1 MSDKHLLAIT
11 TGSWIRAV
19 AVVAVAYAL
28 FLVHD
33 FLIVLVVSIIIA
45 SAIELVT
52 VWSKKQGIP
61 RLPTVIFVYV
71 FSALFLASLFYFL
84 LLPLLGEM
92 SNFIRTLTIYSNS
105 VVNGGVLSNLF
116 ETQNI
121 FSGLNTPAII
131 GELNSYLNA
140 LANFLSQ
147 GVFSGIS
154 LIFGGALSFILIIV
168 LSFYLSVQEGGINKF
183 LKIITPVKHESYVVD
198 LWRRSQAKIG
208 LWMQGQIAL
217 ALMVTVLV
225 YIGLL
230 IIGIPHALLLAVLAG
245 VLEIIPLFGPV
256 LAAIPALFVAFVF
269 GGTPTFLI
277 VGGLYIVVQQIE
289 SNLLYPL
296 VVKKVVGVP
305 PMISIAALVVGGEL
319 AGFLGLIIS
328 VPIAAAIM
336 EFFSDIEKG
345 KARIANPSVS

>member
-1 MSDKHLLAIT
+1 MNDQKLAIT
-11 TGSWIRAV
+11 TGSWVRGV
-19 AVVAVAYAL
+19 AVIAIAYAL
-28 FLVHD
+28 FMVHD
-33 FLIVLVVSIIIA
+33 FLLVLLVSIIIA

-52 VWSKKQGIP
+52 AWAKRHGIP
-61 RLPTVIFVYV
+61 RLPAVVSVYI
-71 FSALFLASLFYFL
+71 FSAIFLASIFYFL

-92 SNFIRTLTIYSNS
+92 SSFIRTLTIYSNS
-105 VVNGGVLSNLF
+105 VVSGGVLTNLF

-121 FSGLNTPAII
+121 FSGLDTPALI
-131 GELNSYLNA
+131 GELNSYLNS
-140 LANFLSQ
+140 LAGFLSQ

-154 LIFGGALSFILIIV
+154 LVFGGVLSFVLIIV

-183 LKIITPVKHESYVVD
+183 LKIITPVKHENYVID

-217 ALMVTVLV
+217 AVIVTVLV

-230 IIGIPHALLLAVLAG
+230 IVGIPHALLLAVLAG
-245 VLEIIPLFGPV
+245 ILEIIPLFGPV
-256 LAAIPALFVAFVF
+256 LAAIPALFVAFIF
-269 GGTPTFLI
+269 GGTTTFLI
-277 VGGLYIVVQQIE
+277 VGGIYILVQQIE

-319 AGFLGLIIS
+319 AGFLGLIVS

-336 EFFSDIEKG
+336 EFLSDLEKN
-345 KARIANPSVS
+345 KAVKAEIATS